1 MAWGSS
7 CQAIHNDVGHLQ
19 RNQEEGDTTKIL
31 HALDATANGAPQLQT
46 HSPDKDVFVIA
57 LWRYTELC
65 KNTLF
70 VTGRVQQHRLIELK
84 PTVQTLG
91 PEKIA
96 VLSALSGAHNTG
108 CFLERESSSAGKYL
122 QWRIHPLSLPL
133 QTLGKQLIR
142 MK

>member
-1 MAWGSS
+1 M
-7 CQAIHNDVGHLQ
+7 INI
-19 RNQEEGDTTKIL
+19 T
-31 HALDATANGAPQLQT
+31 PQLQT
-46 HSPDKDVFVIA
+46 HSPDKDVSVIA

-108 CFLERESSSAGKYL
+108 RFLERESSSAGKNL